1 MMQSQNKHYFYLDV
15 VRGVSALCIVLY
27 HYTTR
32 YIENPITDN
41 EAKVDWALTF
51 PWGCAAV
58 STFFILSGFLT
69 AKYLFS
75 GDDNLNFKSAIQFIR
90 NRIIRLYP
98 AFVVAMFTTM
108 LFLYFGFGV
117 NIPLK
122 RVLCNLTM
130 LPALFSQPAIDG
142 VYWTLQ
148 IELFFYMGIAV
159 LMLLNN
165 VKTIKIMLLLWV
177 ITPLLYCVDNSIIHT
192 VSNIIFI
199 SDYISTFVAGIS
211 IYLITQTKE
220 NKFAYFL
227 LLISFISQL
236 FLFDI
241 VHIVLFVVTI
251 VVVYYIAKFNWSKGA
266 DNLLLRL
273 LKWIGDISYPLYL
286 IHQML
291 GFVIIYNIQILFK
304 ITSEWIVVIPI
315 VFSVAYAYLVHK
327 YIELPVQLIIKKYN
341 KSR

>member
-211 IYLITQTKE
+211 IYLIVKRQNVKY
-220 NKFAYFL
+220 ALLL
-227 LLISFISQL
+227 LLISFVSQIIL
-236 FLFDI
+236 SDMAHIIFFLMTIFLIYYATKFD
-241 VHIVLFVVTI
+241 
-251 VVVYYIAKFNWSKGA
+251 FNKGS
-266 DNLLLRL
+266 NTYTFRL
-273 LKWIGDISYPLYL
+273 LKWVGDISYPLYL
-286 IHQML
+286 IHQMV
-291 GFVIIYNIQILFK
+291 GFTILYTIQKTFM
-304 ITSEWIVVIPI
+304 ITSEWIII
-315 VFSVAYAYLVHK
+315 VPVMLSIAYAYFVHR
-327 YIELPVQLIIKKYN
+327 YIEYHTQRFVKKYLN
-341 KSR
+341 